1 MSISVLLILC
11 SSIVCCFS
19 YKHAAAASS
28 SLRKLLQPT
37 IELIDDGKMGLTKN
51 MMFLPDLI
59 FDAGYD
65 DPTLNSLKN
74 YDSFNFNIL
83 TLSKGGRENL
93 TFFELA
99 NVVKKGI
106 KESGQPI
113 VLMGEGTGALL
124 AAYVSLQVEKNK
136 ISKLILLNPII
147 SAVSVFETIMDYALS
162 SHTGSIKTNR
172 MLDIFTAT
180 KTIIH
185 DSIYPPTVKSRINY
199 DESKSQPIMKT
210 TKQSIELLQIGKTLM
225 ENKWKD
231 IEVPTL
237 VLTINMKKKNQ
248 VNPSPLPIQ
257 ALFPIAFYKLIGKIV
272 NPLDIDIS
280 KDRQNDGKTLMNLMK
295 SCENFELKDFTLKY
309 LSNDKV
315 TYIFN

>member
-1 MSISVLLILC
+1 M
-11 SSIVCCFS
+11 
-19 YKHAAAASS
+19 
-28 SLRKLLQPT
+28 
-37 IELIDDGKMGLTKN
+37 ELINDGKMGLTKN

-59 FDAGYD
+59 FDAGDD

-83 TLSKGGRENL
+83 TLSKGEKGNL
-93 TFFELA
+93 SFFELS
-99 NVVKKGI
+99 NVVTKAI
-106 KESGQPI
+106 KESNQPI
-113 VLMGEGTGALL
+113 VLMGEGIGALL

-147 SAVSVFETIMDYALS
+147 SDSSTFEAIMDHALS
-162 SHTGSIKTNR
+162 SHTGSIKRNR

-185 DSIYPPTVKSRINY
+185 DSIYPPTVSSRINY
-199 DESKSQPIMKT
+199 DESKSPPIMKT
-210 TKQSIELLQIGKTLM
+210 TKQSIKLLQIGKTLM

-237 VLTINMKKKNQ
+237 VLTINMKKENQ
-248 VNPSPLPIQ
+248 LTPSPLPIQ
-257 ALFPIAFYKLIGKIV
+257 AVFPIAFYQLIGKIV

-280 KDRQNDGKTLMNLMK
+280 KDRQNDGRTLMNLMK

-315 TYIFN
+315 SYIFRQF